1 MPILSS
7 TIWRLPHQIPFIYEN
22 AAVSYD
28 GLPAGWTSGAVINFD
43 LAQNRSGS
51 LGVTPR
57 QRFYSLPSGASMRMY
72 DKTAL

>member
-1 MPILSS
+1 M
-7 TIWRLPHQIPFIYEN
+7 
-22 AAVSYD
+22 SYD